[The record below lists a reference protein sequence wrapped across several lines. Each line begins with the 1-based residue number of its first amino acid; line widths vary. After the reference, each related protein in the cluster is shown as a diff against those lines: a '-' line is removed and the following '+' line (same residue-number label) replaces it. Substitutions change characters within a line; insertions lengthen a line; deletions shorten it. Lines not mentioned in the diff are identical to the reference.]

1 MSNNEK
7 DKSQKNQEGNQKA
20 SDSGK
25 SSTGSN
31 KKRGKKKVSSRA
43 SENNDQKT
51 SNRSETTMTTSAD
64 ANTAT
69 TKDAAAST
77 SEAPPAPAT
86 YPVTASQSS
95 GKGLG
100 WLAVFLSLVALC
112 GAGYAWYQT
121 AVNAR
126 LSGGEQ
132 SNRIANIEQ
141 RVDDFGQQQSGVSG
155 LIDQIQ
161 QRVSGAETGVA
172 DQVSQVKQ
180 LVGSTETALVSQI
193 SEVKQQ
199 LAKSESSM
207 GDQISEVKQQIA
219 KTESA
224 VGEQIRA
231 IRTENTEQQ
240 SAVSEQVAAADAG
253 LQEQTAAFRAEFDQ
267 LAGSI
272 DALRGELGTS
282 ISGWTLR
289 EIEHLLV
296 MANQR
301 LQLGSTA
308 SDVQTAFSALQIADQ
323 RLKELDDP
331 RLVETRQ
338 VLSGEMAALS
348 AIEEPDITAISS
360 SIGLL
365 SATLGD
371 LPMKGTDKPDGPTR
385 PESDGAAPT
394 GATAQEKITNAGR
407 SFLTDLAG
415 LVQVEKG
422 GEPIVPN
429 IAPEVQTMHLA
440 QGHLIL
446 EAAQVALVREQ
457 ADIFEERLTAA
468 EAWVGKHIVED
479 SPQTANWLKQL
490 GEVKQAPLSVSYP
503 DISGSLASLRNV
515 IGTEG

>member
-7 DKSQKNQEGNQKA
+7 DANQKNQDKKPKTSESNKN
-20 SDSGK
+20 
-25 SSTGSN
+25 STAPK
-31 KKRGKKKVSSRA
+31 KKRGKKKTGARA
-43 SENNDQKT
+43 SRNNDQKT
-51 SNRSETTMTTSAD
+51 SKRSETTMTTSAD

-69 TKDAAAST
+69 PKDAAPANT
-77 SEAPPAPAT
+77 EAVAATAVYPPQP
-86 YPVTASQSS
+86 SQSS

-100 WLAVFLSLVALC
+100 WLALFVSLVALG
-112 GAGYAWYQT
+112 GAGYSWYQT
-121 AVNAR
+121 AVNAK

-141 RVDDFGQQQSGVSG
+141 RVDDFGQEQSGVAG

-199 LAKSESSM
+199 LAKSESTM

-224 VGEQIRA
+224 VSEQIRA

-240 SAVSEQVAAADAG
+240 AAVTEQVAAADAG
-253 LQEQTAAFRAEFDQ
+253 LQEQTSVFRTEFDQ
-267 LAGSI
+267 LTSSI
-272 DALRGELGTS
+272 EALRGELGTS

-301 LQLGSTA
+301 LQLGSSA
-308 SDVQTAFSALQIADQ
+308 SDAQTALSALQIADQ

-331 RLVETRQ
+331 RTIETRQ
-338 VLSGEMAALS
+338 ILSAEMAALS
-348 AIEEPDITAISS
+348 AIEAPDITAISS

-365 SATLGD
+365 SSTLGD
-371 LPMKGTDKPDGPTR
+371 LPMKGTDKPAGPTK

-407 SFLTDLAG
+407 SFLTDLAS

-422 GEPIVPN
+422 GEPILAN
-429 IAPEVQTMHLA
+429 IAPEIQTMQLA
-440 QGHLIL
+440 QGQLIL

-457 ADIFEERLTAA
+457 ADIFTERLTAA
-468 EAWVGKHIVED
+468 EAWVGKHIVAE
-479 SPQTANWLKQL
+479 SPQTSSWLQQL
-490 GEVKQAPLSVSYP
+490 GEAKQVPLSVSYP
-503 DISGSLASLRNV
+503 DISGSLASLRSV